1 MKKYLIFAVMTVLI
15 AVILIPISAGAD
27 NENNSSN
34 AEISAAPVSVAAD
47 DDFRGV
53 WISTVYNLDFPV
65 KATTNSQTLKNYID
79 SLIEN
84 CVNLGFNNVILQ
96 VSPCSDAIYPS
107 EILPWSKYLTGKQG
121 TAPDNGFDPLQYW
134 VEQCHKN
141 SLKIHAWINPYRI
154 TKVSSDFEEL
164 SENHPAVKN
173 PSWVVKY
180 SDGNYYYDPSV
191 PQVRELVNSVV
202 TEILQNYDVDG
213 IHLDDYFYPG
223 SDFDDAANYE
233 KYNQGQFS
241 NIADW
246 RRDNVNTLIRQLYST
261 VHSVKPGVVFG
272 VSPSGIWENSKN
284 DSRGS
289 DTSGRASYSQLYADS
304 LKWVKSGWLDYVIP
318 QIYWEF
324 GAIGSDY
331 KVLCDWWSEAVSG
344 TNVKLYIGLA
354 DYKTNDASAD
364 SAWYNGAEIKRQLEY
379 NSGASGISGEAHFR
393 IGTITQNTALS
404 QIILEHYKQID
415 EKVTVYIN
423 GEKIVFDQDPVIV
436 SGRTLVPMRKIFE
449 FFGFDVEWDG
459 NLGKVTAT
467 KSDQTVCMNVGESYF
482 TLNSTKYETD
492 VPVTIIGDRTM
503 IPLRALSEAL
513 KCDVQW
519 DGENRNVIITN

>member
-202 TEILQNYDVDG
+202 TEILQNYGVMDVDHV
-213 IHLDDYFYPG
+213 ILNNNVLDKQDYEILSENNSKLVY
-223 SDFDDAANYE
+223 
-233 KYNQGQFS
+233 
-241 NIADW
+241 
-246 RRDNVNTLIRQLYST
+246 
-261 VHSVKPGVVFG
+261 
-272 VSPSGIWENSKN
+272 SPSLNLTLGNKN
-284 DSRGS
+284 
-289 DTSGRASYSQLYADS
+289 ANIYA
-304 LKWVKSGWLDYVIP
+304 LEK
-318 QIYWEF
+318 
-324 GAIGSDY
+324 
-331 KVLCDWWSEAVSG
+331 
-344 TNVKLYIGLA
+344 TNLIGLSSFKNNY
-354 DYKTNDASAD
+354 DLEMFLTNNLENESYNKIETFSA
-364 SAWYNGAEIKRQLEY
+364 
-379 NSGASGISGEAHFR
+379 
-393 IGTITQNTALS
+393 T
-404 QIILEHYKQID
+404 
-415 EKVTVYIN
+415 
-423 GEKIVFDQDPVIV
+423 KIY
-436 SGRTLVPMRKIFE
+436 E
-449 FFGFDVEWDG
+449 F
-459 NLGKVTAT
+459 AT
-467 KSDQTVCMNVGESYF
+467 KSFMNFESDS
-482 TLNSTKYETD
+482 LSSSHAL
-492 VPVTIIGDRTM
+492 
-503 IPLRALSEAL
+503 PLQLS
-513 KCDVQW
+513 
-519 DGENRNVIITN
+519 